1 MSLND
6 EAVQVANPLVVTG
19 EDHRFLAI
27 EQLREIGVAPSA
39 ALLEPVARNTAPA
52 LTLAALAAATVVR
65 PCKISKTS
73 CVLRLA
79 VQRLNSSSIVTL
91 ISSPCRNIN

>member
-52 LTLAALAAATVVR
+52 LTLAALAAVDKGENVMTQQNLH
-65 PCKISKTS
+65 TS
-73 CVLRLA
+73 SR
-79 VQRLNSSSIVTL
+79 
-91 ISSPCRNIN
+91 